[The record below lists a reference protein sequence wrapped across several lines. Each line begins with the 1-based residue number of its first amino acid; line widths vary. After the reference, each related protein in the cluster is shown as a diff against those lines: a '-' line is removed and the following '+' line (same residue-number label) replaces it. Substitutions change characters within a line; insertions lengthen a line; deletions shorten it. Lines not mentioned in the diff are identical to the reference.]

1 MDIGQDVSYDST
13 DDEKDQD
20 RSQEEQEL
28 EEEEMYHQAAPS
40 LDDHRIWK
48 PFVPKSMA
56 QEVLLPNFDN
66 LHIDDPPRFSSSCD
80 HIHYSTG
87 RSQAVNIA
95 ANSNRLHSLQL
106 TIELLRRSKGRAKRP
121 FDSFRLV
128 DADSLARLNRM
139 RSPAP
144 STFKTS
150 AGAINKI
157 VQHKNYTFVASSV
170 VGGYPDEPGETENSY
185 NRPGT
190 FIAWK
195 DSEHH
200 VLDGHSRQSPFPKHY
215 TVNDVAICPTMQH
228 GDDYDQTKDHIV
240 VTTGND
246 YKLKMWQQS
255 ADGSYSQFPSSSR
268 RGYKK
273 TPGLQP
279 IDIAV
284 KPGGGMFAVSGR
296 QVLLHS
302 ERLGWDSFELTLTL
316 REGIR
321 AGSLKWGCGL
331 TDSLLFASSESCG
344 DDSGVGY
351 HKAFDASRRAESFQ
365 FDLDEDGDAMA
376 VDDFGE
382 RVAFVTVKKNND
394 GMVENEN
401 QSDYQRTLRIYDV
414 RRRDGRHQAEVT
426 HQIELE
432 SSEVKCAS
440 FSPDGIYLAIGRL
453 NGSTLLYDSRF
464 MDEVLYDFAHD
475 GSSLVSPGN
484 ESYGI
489 THMEWRILHQ
499 NRLGLVTGG
508 PDGCVRLWQ
517 PHWAPRITEQGRI
530 IAQVNADVGYF
541 AIGDRFQSE
550 HELVVGDG
558 DGAIYFFDGIG
569 NI

>member
-1 MDIGQDVSYDST
+1 
-13 DDEKDQD
+13 
-20 RSQEEQEL
+20 
-28 EEEEMYHQAAPS
+28 
-40 LDDHRIWK
+40 
-48 PFVPKSMA
+48 
-56 QEVLLPNFDN
+56 
-66 LHIDDPPRFSSSCD
+66 
-80 HIHYSTG
+80 
-87 RSQAVNIA
+87 
-95 ANSNRLHSLQL
+95 
-106 TIELLRRSKGRAKRP
+106 
-121 FDSFRLV
+121 
-128 DADSLARLNRM
+128 
-139 RSPAP
+139 
-144 STFKTS
+144 
-150 AGAINKI
+150 
-157 VQHKNYTFVASSV
+157 
-170 VGGYPDEPGETENSY
+170 
-185 NRPGT
+185 
-190 FIAWK
+190 
-195 DSEHH
+195 
-200 VLDGHSRQSPFPKHY
+200 
-215 TVNDVAICPTMQH
+215 MQH

-302 ERLGWDSFELTLTL
+302 ERLGWDSYELTLTL

-382 RVAFVTVKKNND
+382 RVAIVTVKKNDD